1 MKVKKKPKTA
11 QPLQEKHICLLHSF
25 SRTKLSIFRTNAEP
39 NKATLSLLWPVT
51 LSRERLVAVGGQM
64 AVPAEV
70 RRGGKSERY
79 LEWSFNAGFCARTSD
94 LEPLIALF
102 HSSSGDTDIARGHP
116 EGAAENE
123 REGGKKEKAHLPKT
137 QKYILIIVCFC
148 ARSVAEIPVRLTWSW
163 IVDRE
168 RKNTIS
174 RNKYQSGPLHKMI
187 QPPPPFLHIFN
198 ILCPHRHTF
207 RKCPPPPPTWHM
219 RRGEKPKSG
228 HPDPRTTSLIFNRSS
243 SSQTDSVV
251 MHVMRDLWCRDTD
264 ILATDLKRKVLKY
277 RHC

>member
-1 MKVKKKPKTA
+1 MKAKKNPKTA

-102 HSSSGDTDIARGHP
+102 HSSSGDADIARGHP

-168 RKNTIS
+168 K
-174 RNKYQSGPLHKMI
+174 KYHQSQQIPKWPPAQDDPTSAAVPAHFQHSLPTRAYLQKM
-187 QPPPPFLHIFN
+187 PPPHPQLGI
-198 ILCPHRHTF
+198 C
-207 RKCPPPPPTWHM
+207 
-219 RRGEKPKSG
+219 GEGKSQ
-228 HPDPRTTSLIFNRSS
+228 RAVIQIRERQAWYLTEAAR
-243 SSQTDSVV
+243 
-251 MHVMRDLWCRDTD
+251 
-264 ILATDLKRKVLKY
+264 LKRTAWW
-277 RHC
+277 CMWWETSDAETQTF